1 MGTGAPLT
9 VLATQPR
16 LDSADRSGSQK
27 INQTVFTVTT
37 LTGSTVTRGDAE
49 CVAGKQGLV
58 MSNHRNLVTSHKHCF
73 FFSPLHEPFSLIYRS
88 VICEIRSTKYPCKL
102 ISFLIHFIYQFG
114 GKRSAH
120 LALWKHNEMLVLAN
134 LSFKQLITHKGQ
146 RFVATTSA
154 LAAIFCFSWL

>member
-37 LTGSTVTRGDAE
+37 LTGSAVTRDDTE

-58 MSNHRNLVTSHKHCF
+58 MSNHRNLVTSHIHSF
-73 FFSPLHEPFSLIYRS
+73 FFS
-88 VICEIRSTKYPCKL
+88 
-102 ISFLIHFIYQFG
+102 Q
-114 GKRSAH
+114 
-120 LALWKHNEMLVLAN
+120 
-134 LSFKQLITHKGQ
+134 
-146 RFVATTSA
+146 
-154 LAAIFCFSWL
+154 